1 MIGRQ
6 SRTLLMSLL
15 LVGYFSQAIS
25 ADKRN
30 ENTDTQAEDVVS
42 AGDDALT
49 GNFELGEE
57 RYKQTCVNCHGAAG
71 KGVASFQKVS
81 GNEISYTKSR
91 LETYRDGIKIGSNSS
106 LMIMMARPLTDEDIA
121 NSAVYLKE
129 ATN

>member
-6 SRTLLMSLL
+6 SRTLFMSLL
-15 LVGYFSQAIS
+15 LVGFFSQAIS
-25 ADKRN
+25 ADKQN

-42 AGDDALT
+42 AGDDALI
-49 GNFELGEE
+49 GDFELGEE
-57 RYKQTCVNCHGAAG
+57 RYNQTCVNCHGAAG
-71 KGVASFQKVS
+71 KGVASFPKVS
-81 GNEISYTKSR
+81 GNELSYTKSR

-121 NSAVYLKE
+121 NLAVYLKE